1 MRIIL
6 VEDDGLLG
14 QGIEAG
20 LKQQNY
26 NVEWFQAGEPALMS
40 VKHESY
46 DAMVLDIGLP
56 DISGL
61 QVLRSLRKQG
71 ALLPVLILTA
81 LDGVEDR
88 IAGLDAGADDYLTK
102 PFDLDEVYA
111 RIRAL
116 IRRAGGR
123 AESVIQYQDVIL
135 NPAAHTVTRSGELV
149 DLSRREYGLLQEL
162 LENSGRVLS
171 RSRLEDGL
179 YSMDDDV
186 GSNAVEVHIHHL
198 RKKLGNQVI
207 RTVRGVGYTVDKPT
221 TDKASTDKTSTD
233 KTT

>member
-6 VEDDGLLG
+6 IEDDVLLG

-20 LKQQNY
+20 FKQQDY
-26 NVEWFQAGEPALMS
+26 IVDWFQRGRDGLLSLE
-40 VKHESY
+40 HESY
-46 DAMVLDIGLP
+46 DVMVLDLGLP

-61 QVLRSLRKQG
+61 EVLMSLRKKGNQ
-71 ALLPVLILTA
+71 LPVLILTA

-116 IRRAGGR
+116 IRRMGGR
-123 AESVIQYQDVIL
+123 AEPIIEYKNIQL
-135 NPAAHTVTRSGELV
+135 NPAAHTVMMDGRVV
-149 DLSRREYGLLQEL
+149 DVSRREYGVLLEL
-162 LENSGRVLS
+162 LENTGRVLS
-171 RSRLEDGL
+171 RSRMEESL

-198 RKKLGNQVI
+198 RKKLGNDII
-207 RTVRGVGYTVDKPT
+207 RTVRGVGYTIDKI
-221 TDKASTDKTSTD
+221 A
-233 KTT
+233 